1 MDAAGWRI
9 SAIQPLIALYQK
21 IAGFVKGA
29 QRGEA
34 VYP

>member
-1 MDAAGWRI
+1 MADL
-9 SAIQPLIALYQK
+9 AIQPLIALYQK
-21 IAGFVKGA
+21 TAGFVKGA